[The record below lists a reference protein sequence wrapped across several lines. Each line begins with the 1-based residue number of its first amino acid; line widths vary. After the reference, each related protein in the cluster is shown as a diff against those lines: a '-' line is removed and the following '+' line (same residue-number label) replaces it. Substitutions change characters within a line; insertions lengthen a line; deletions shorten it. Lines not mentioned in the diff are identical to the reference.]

1 MRWGLGAGGGGG
13 LVRGWMGE
21 FVRMW
26 TGVVRGWMG
35 GVVRRW
41 SGRGAVSCETERV
54 DGEGGGV
61 CERANGGGCGCGRA
75 DGRGVCDSMRGWVGD
90 IL

>member
-1 MRWGLGAGGGGG
+1 MRWGLGAGGGGGGG

-54 DGEGGGV
+54 DGEGGGGV
-61 CERANGGGCGCGRA
+61 CERANGGVV
-75 DGRGVCDSMRGWVGD
+75 DVGGQMGGGSVTQ
-90 IL
+90 